1 MELLIVLHF
10 FYLDLANPLFPPV
23 PVEMI
28 YSQMSKQLKCLI
40 IHCRIYQHCRTQ
52 HVQFSK

>member
-10 FYLDLANPLFPPV
+10 FYLDLANTLFPPV
-23 PVEMI
+23 PVEII

-40 IHCRIYQHCRTQ
+40 IHVEFIRIVGLN
-52 HVQFSK
+52 VQFSK